1 MPTLVT
7 VTNPAVNEI
16 VVSSSYLQSAGS
28 VNRLG
33 PSQIEHTSATNALVD
48 DIFFKFY
55 RCDDSS
61 GSKVYTPLDVSF
73 AISNVTIENQF
84 LTMLFSQYYG
94 DSIFVNDIGGSFI
107 DIAERLNGVETPTTP
122 LQTSLT
128 MPSASSNYVEFVGM
142 GLSSWVGANYING
155 GSVGRPAEVWGTR
168 VGQVH
173 LTDVDPTV
181 SPVNALYD
189 NADGGCWQFSDFNTD
204 GIIVY
209 TNLLSGGAFFAPGLS
224 VWSQM
229 LCVWP
234 ILADT
239 LLADYACIFSNL
251 DQSFLRSGLGYF
263 DRSGRI
269 DTYFGW
275 AGNYLQSIFNDWFIP
290 VISPVWSLSD
300 ISMAAYVTYG
310 ALASNPLNN
319 YGSLTDGA
327 KRWRFV
333 GPTAAYNVDA
343 VNEKS
348 ARSSLGALW
357 ANECR
362 FGNSDPTSSAIPS
375 FESSVTSLGYA
386 SVDDYINIS
395 LNGSSEG
402 YNAHVYK
409 YILEE
414 AFGANTPTSTR
425 SYVTGGVS
433 WSSKLASQP
442 SLAGCFVDSV
452 NTYPRYFPAAHDDFY
467 GEAAGTYGEALK
479 ARIEDGSLIVVD
491 PMSSAQSAEMRNWLY
506 TP

>member
-107 DIAERLNGVETPTTP
+107 DIAERLNGVVTPSTP
-122 LQTSLT
+122 LQSTLT

-155 GSVGRPAEVWGTR
+155 GSVGRPTALWGNR

-173 LTDVDPTV
+173 LTSTDPTV
-181 SPVNALYD
+181 TPVNALYD
-189 NADGGCWQFSDFNTD
+189 NADSGCWQFSDFGTD

-209 TNLLSGGAFFAPGLS
+209 TNLLSNGAFFAPGLS

-234 ILADT
+234 ILADV
-239 LLADYACIFSNL
+239 LLADYACIFNNL

-263 DRSGRI
+263 DRSARR
-269 DTYFGW
+269 DTYYGW
-275 AGNYLQSIFNDWFIP
+275 AGNYLQSIFNDWSIP
-290 VISPVWSLSD
+290 VISPIWSMSD
-300 ISMAAYVTYG
+300 IAMCAYVTYG
-310 ALASNPLNN
+310 ALAANPSNN
-319 YGSLTDGA
+319 YGSLADPS
-327 KRWRFV
+327 KSWRYV
-333 GPTAAYNVDA
+333 GPTASFNVDA

-348 ARSSLGALW
+348 ARSSLCALW

-362 FGNSDPTSSAIPS
+362 FGNSDPLSSAIPS
-375 FESSVTSLGYA
+375 FESDVAALGYVSVGDYISTSLGT
-386 SVDDYINIS
+386 ST
-395 LNGSSEG
+395 EG

-409 YILEE
+409 YILDEKC
-414 AFGANTPTSTR
+414 GMIPTSTR
-425 SYVTGGVS
+425 SYVTNGVS

-442 SLAGCFVDSV
+442 TLLRCFTDDA
-452 NTYPRYFPAAHDDFY
+452 NAYPKYFGEAHDNFY
-467 GEAAGTYGEALK
+467 GTAVGTYGEALK
-479 ARIEDGSLIVVD
+479 NRIEDGSLIIVQ
-491 PMSSAQSAEMRNWLY
+491 PTNSGQSNHIRHWLY